1 MQLGKAQR
9 KLKKKKKKARKC
21 GPYIKSF
28 TQREKKMKVEM
39 TQVYE
44 IKGYRMVAR
53 EKKDEHYILE
63 IRNGVFMECRRFA
76 NS

>member
-1 MQLGKAQR
+1 
-9 KLKKKKKKARKC
+9 
-21 GPYIKSF
+21 
-28 TQREKKMKVEM
+28 MKVEM

-53 EKKDEHYILE
+53 EKKDDHYILE